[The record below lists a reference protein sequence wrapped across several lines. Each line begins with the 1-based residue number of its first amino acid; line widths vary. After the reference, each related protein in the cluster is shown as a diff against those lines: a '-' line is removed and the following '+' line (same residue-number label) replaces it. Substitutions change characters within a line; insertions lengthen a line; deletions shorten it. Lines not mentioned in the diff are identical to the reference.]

1 LSAEPI
7 ELHIKCDNRALGRFV
22 RTSEPGSRPGEPR
35 RRDTHQPGW
44 RRLVARA
51 TVLGPTTRGRRQL

>member
-1 LSAEPI
+1 LPAEPI

-44 RRLVARA
+44 RRLVAERRFSA
-51 TVLGPTTRGRRQL
+51 RQRGVAVN